1 MKLFNKTKTADVT
14 PILIL
19 CFIVFLIILVL
30 TSLTPF
36 GHDDYSYSFS
46 FYDDTRIRSLSQII
60 PSMLVHRQLLNGRVI
75 PHAVVQFFLM
85 LPKSVFNVFNA
96 LNSALLCYL
105 LSRFLQSDGKNK
117 AFCLACG
124 AMAFWVFSPAFGEN
138 CLWLDGA
145 INYAWGYSLF
155 LLYLWPFVSE
165 YLELP
170 TVPCYTPV
178 QYLLYIVLAF
188 VVGSYSENASL
199 VILFISGCL
208 TLLLWGKKCRIPWRY
223 LVYLAAEFVGW
234 VFLMSAPATANR
246 GTGLNISAIGNTLA
260 QIITE
265 TKSYLLSLV
274 LIVVL
279 LLIFVL
285 HYGGR
290 RQVVVL
296 SILFLFGSLASLL
309 SFAFARYFIPR
320 HFCCTVFLLVFALV
334 FLLDELLSLRKNLIG
349 KILAGLLV
357 VLFAFQFSLGFL
369 DIMVCYHKAQV
380 REKTILAAIARG
392 EHTVVVE
399 NCVPMTRYALR
410 FHFSENDA
418 KEWPNNV
425 VESYYGIDE
434 ILGRDPDGND

>member
-1 MKLFNKTKTADVT
+1 MKQVAKTKAADWM

-19 CFIVFLIILVL
+19 CFVIFLVMLVL

-36 GHDDYSYSFS
+36 GHDDFSYSFS
-46 FYDDTRIRSLSQII
+46 FYDDTRIHSISQII
-60 PSMLVHRQLLNGRVI
+60 PSMLVHRKLLNGRLI
-75 PHAVVQFFLM
+75 PHSVVQFFLM

-96 LNSALLCYL
+96 INSALLCYL
-105 LSRFLQSDGKNK
+105 LSRFLHSDGKNK
-117 AFCLACG
+117 ASCLACG
-124 AMAFWVFSPAFGEN
+124 AMALWVFSPAFGEN

-165 YLELP
+165 YLELT
-170 TVPCYTPV
+170 TVPDYTPV
-178 QYLLYIVLAF
+178 QFFLYIVLAF

-208 TLLLWGKKCRIPWRY
+208 TILLWRRDRHLPWRN
-223 LVYLAAEFVGW
+223 LVYVVAELGGW
-234 VFLMSAPATANR
+234 VFLMSAPSTANR
-246 GTGLNISAIGNTLA
+246 GAEFNMSAIGNTLA

-265 TKSYLLSLV
+265 TKSYLLSLL
-274 LIVVL
+274 LIVVML
-279 LLIFVL
+279 MIIVSHF
-285 HYGGR
+285 GGR
-290 RQVVVL
+290 RHVVVL
-296 SILFLFGSLASLL
+296 SALFLLGSLASLL
-309 SFAFARYFIPR
+309 SFAFASYFIPR

-334 FLLDELLSLRKNLIG
+334 LLLDETLFLRKILLG
-349 KILAGLLV
+349 KVLAGLLI

-369 DIMVCYHKAQV
+369 DIVVCYHKAQV
-380 REKTILAAIARG
+380 REETILAAIDRG

-410 FHFSENDA
+410 FHFSESDA

-434 ILGRDPDGND
+434 ILGREPD